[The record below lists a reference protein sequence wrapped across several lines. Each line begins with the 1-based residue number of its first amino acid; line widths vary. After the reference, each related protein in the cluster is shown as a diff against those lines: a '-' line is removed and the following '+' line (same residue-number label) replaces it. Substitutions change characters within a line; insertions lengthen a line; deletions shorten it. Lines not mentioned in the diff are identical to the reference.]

1 MFITRKHLPRRT
13 FLKGV
18 GVTMAL
24 PLLDS
29 MVPARTLL
37 AQTAAKPVSRL
48 GFVYVPHGAIM
59 DKWTPATEGAGF
71 EFTPILKPLE
81 AHRNYVNVVSG
92 LGHKAADS
100 TAVHSL
106 SPTTWLSGVRPK
118 ATQGVDAFAGITADQ
133 IAAQAIGQDSPL
145 PSMELATEDHSGL
158 IGSCDVDYGC
168 IYMNTLSWRTPTT
181 PQPME
186 INPRK
191 VFERMFGEGGSAAER
206 VARIREDRSI
216 LDAIAKEAAGLQ
228 LQLGPSDRQTMS
240 QYLENV
246 REIERRIQRAEKS
259 QGEADLQLP
268 SRPAGV
274 PFDFEEHVR
283 LMYELMT
290 LAYQAQVT
298 RVITFMVSREVSNR
312 TYTQVG
318 VSDGHH
324 AISHHQNRAEKMEKN
339 VRIQTFNVNMFGE
352 FLTKLKETPDGDGSL
367 LDHTVLL
374 YGSNMSNSNAHD
386 HFPLPNLVV
395 GGGAGSLKGGRHLRY
410 PDHTPMTN
418 LLVSMLDKAGVRQE
432 TLGDSTGAAGEPLTS
447 WGRLQAAQ
455 GRLKAALTRKNTDA
469 NQPRYARRGSLVAGT
484 AAFAQTA
491 TPPAVSAGEA
501 RRRRQGRR
509 VGRGAVD
516 AAAQGRSERRRS
528 GRHDGAALGRAQR
541 RRDAGGPSAAR
552 GREGRGRQPL
562 RRDGAAAGVR
572 AGRPGDRR
580 AAAQGRRE
588 REPHRAVGRNSAAR
602 LRARRATWPRP
613 KCWWRAARRSNA
625 VESWRGQTPDHV
637 GGGAGP
643 RRDGRDAGRGR
654 CRRERALGHHR
665 VGAAAHV
672 GATRQVAAA
681 RRVHAAAVRRARRPR
696 GRGQERSSRR
706 VPTSARSIPTGSPRS
721 SSPSSTATST
731 SPTCSSTMA
740 RT

>member
-1 MFITRKHLPRRT
+1 MYITRKHLPRRT

-259 QGEADLQLP
+259 QGDADLQLP
-268 SRPAGV
+268 ARPAGV

-352 FLTKLKETPDGDGSL
+352 FLTKMKETPDGDGNMLDNSL
-367 LDHTVLL
+367 VLWT
-374 YGSNMSNSNAHD
+374 SNMGNANQHS
-386 HFPLPNLVV
+386 HVNVGSMVV
-395 GGGAGSLKGGRHLRY
+395 GGAGGRHKTGKVR
-410 PDHTPMTN
+410 N
-418 LLVSMLDKAGVRQE
+418 LVEQGPTSNMLLGILHMYDIDADSI
-432 TLGDSTGAAGEPLTS
+432 GDSTGAVKLT
-447 WGRLQAAQ
+447 
-455 GRLKAALTRKNTDA
+455 T
-469 NQPRYARRGSLVAGT
+469 
-484 AAFAQTA
+484 
-491 TPPAVSAGEA
+491 
-501 RRRRQGRR
+501 
-509 VGRGAVD
+509 
-516 AAAQGRSERRRS
+516 
-528 GRHDGAALGRAQR
+528 
-541 RRDAGGPSAAR
+541 
-552 GREGRGRQPL
+552 
-562 RRDGAAAGVR
+562 
-572 AGRPGDRR
+572 
-580 AAAQGRRE
+580 
-588 REPHRAVGRNSAAR
+588 
-602 LRARRATWPRP
+602 
-613 KCWWRAARRSNA
+613 
-625 VESWRGQTPDHV
+625 
-637 GGGAGP
+637 
-643 RRDGRDAGRGR
+643 
-654 CRRERALGHHR
+654 
-665 VGAAAHV
+665 
-672 GATRQVAAA
+672 
-681 RRVHAAAVRRARRPR
+681 
-696 GRGQERSSRR
+696 
-706 VPTSARSIPTGSPRS
+706 
-721 SSPSSTATST
+721 
-731 SPTCSSTMA
+731 
-740 RT
+740 